1 MSALRFELKPSPALA
16 AGIVLLHLGASFS
29 ALACLPGLGGSLL
42 AAAFAAL
49 GAAAAWSRALLRAPS
64 SVRAI
69 EVDGA
74 RLVLELRNGRILP
87 AQAAARRYVTRWLVA
102 VPPAGARG
110 PTLLVTAGMLEGRS
124 FRLLR
129 LWALWGRLPGAVA
142 VESVA
147 GKQLPA

>member
-1 MSALRFELKPSPALA
+1 MLA
-16 AGIVLLHLGASFS
+16 AGIVLLHLGASLS
-29 ALACLPGLGGSLL
+29 VLACLPGLGGWLL

-69 EVDGA
+69 EIDGA
-74 RLVLELRNGRILP
+74 SLVLELRNGRVLP
-87 AQAAARRYVTRWLVA
+87 AQADTRRYVTRWLVA
-102 VPPAGARG
+102 VPRAGVCG
-110 PTLLVTAGMLEGRS
+110 PTILVTSGMLDGRS

-129 LWALWGRLPGAVA
+129 LWALWGRLPGAA
-142 VESVA
+142 SVDSVV